1 MRIILKYPDLS
12 SGSEIVTVLPSVLQQ
27 SLSGKELLQEIF
39 TLSIVTAL
47 PILLVILNLNVA
59 GIARKVVEFAA
70 KFFTDA
76 VGVLR
81 IVDSPLMKV

>member
-39 TLSIVTAL
+39 TLSIVTSL
-47 PILLVILNLNVA
+47 CILLVILNLNVA